1 MIGRHC
7 QRTICVTN
15 DQYPRCS
22 HVREHDDD
30 DDVDDDEDDNEIGAK
45 DWKPQSDRYVWIWR
59 GEANRTSINDF
70 C

>member
-1 MIGRHC
+1 MMVKLYKVDAAKIKVI
-7 QRTICVTN
+7 Q
-15 DQYPRCS
+15 
-22 HVREHDDD
+22 EDD